1 MDECSTFLWMGR
13 LRSLRSLKPSLWHA
27 PKLHRAGTQLFLS
40 PESPQVPYVG
50 AAAMAEGLMLQRPW
64 FTDKADD
71 NLRSH
76 PASSLRG
83 LF

>member
-1 MDECSTFLWMGR
+1 MDECSPFLWMGR
-13 LRSLRSLKPSLWHA
+13 SRRLRSLKPPSDVHSNYTG
-27 PKLHRAGTQLFLS
+27 P
-40 PESPQVPYVG
+40 VPSFFSVHVTSGPRGG
-50 AAAMAEGLMLQRPW
+50 AAAVAEGLMLQRPW

-71 NLRSH
+71 KLRSH

>member
-1 MDECSTFLWMGR
+1 MNVALFYGWEDWGVCAPWSH
-13 LRSLRSLKPSLWHA
+13 PSDMHLNYTG
-27 PKLHRAGTQLFLS
+27 PVPNFFLS
-40 PESPQVPYVG
+40 PESPQMPYVE
-50 AAAMAEGLMLQRPW
+50 ADAMAEGLMLQRPW